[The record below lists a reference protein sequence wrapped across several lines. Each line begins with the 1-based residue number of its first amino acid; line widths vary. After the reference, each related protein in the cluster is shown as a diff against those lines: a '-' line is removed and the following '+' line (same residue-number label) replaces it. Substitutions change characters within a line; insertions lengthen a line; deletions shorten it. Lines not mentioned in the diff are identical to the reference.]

1 MLIREIQKQDNPQIA
16 NVIRTVFIEDDF
28 PKTGTAFEDK
38 QLDFMFE
45 SYEKSKAV
53 YFVVENNGKIVG
65 GAGVS
70 KLAATEEN
78 ICELQKMYILNEA
91 RGNGLGN
98 KLIQLCLDKAKEF
111 GYEKCYLET
120 LPTMKAAQHL
130 YQKLGFKYLDK
141 QLGNTC
147 HTSCHVWM
155 IKDL

>member
-120 LPTMKAAQHL
+120 LPTMKVAQHL
-130 YQKLGFKYLDK
+130 YQKLGFEYLDK

>member
-1 MLIREIQKQDNPQIA
+1 MLIREIQKKDNPQVA

-28 PKTGTAFEDK
+28 PKTGTAFADE
-38 QLDFMFE
+38 QLDYMFE
-45 SYEKSKAV
+45 SYEVPDSV
-53 YFVVENNGKIVG
+53 YFILEDKGRIVG
-65 GAGVS
+65 GAGIS
-70 KLAATEEN
+70 KLANSTDN
-78 ICELQKMYILNEA
+78 ICELQKMYIINEA
-91 RGNGLGN
+91 RGKGFAQ
-98 KLIQLCLDKAKEF
+98 KLIQMCLEKAKEM

-130 YQKLGFKYLDK
+130 YRKFGFNYIDK

>member
-45 SYEKSKAV
+45 SYDKSNAV

-78 ICELQKMYILNEA
+78 ICELQKMYILSEA

>member
-1 MLIREIQKQDNPQIA
+1 MLIREIQKKDNPQVA

-45 SYEKSKAV
+45 SYDKTNAV

-78 ICELQKMYILNEA
+78 ICELQKMYILSEA

>member
-16 NVIRTVFIEDDF
+16 NVIRTVFVEDDF

-45 SYEKSKAV
+45 SYDKSNAV

-78 ICELQKMYILNEA
+78 ICELQKMYILSEA

-130 YQKLGFKYLDK
+130 YQKLGFEYLDK

-147 HTSCHVWM
+147 HTSCNVWM

>member
-1 MLIREIQKQDNPQIA
+1 MLIREIQKQDNTQIA
-16 NVIRTVFIEDDF
+16 NVVRTVFIEDDF

-45 SYEKSKAV
+45 SYDTSDAV

-78 ICELQKMYILNEA
+78 ICELQKMYILSEA

>member
-45 SYEKSKAV
+45 SYDKSNAV

-70 KLAATEEN
+70 KLVATEEN
-78 ICELQKMYILNEA
+78 ICELQKMYILSEA

-111 GYEKCYLET
+111 GFEKCYLET
-120 LPTMKAAQHL
+120 LPTMKAAHHL
-130 YQKLGFKYLDK
+130 YQKLGFEYLDK